1 MQIYGVVLDLYS
13 GGPGGKA
20 LQPNG
25 VESFNFLKMGR
36 SRTVELLTTTS
47 HVSGGGRVEMV
58 QIFNGVEKVD
68 LH

>member
-1 MQIYGVVLDLYS
+1 MQICGVVLDLYS

-20 LQPNG
+20 QPNG
-25 VESFNFLKMGR
+25 VESFNCLKMGR

-47 HVSGGGRVEMV
+47 HVSGGGRVEIV